1 MPPEDPGQPPVRRPT
16 PAGQAPVGHPASV
29 SAAALVYVLDLE
41 RPVPD
46 ADDAHHL
53 TRVLRLR
60 RGEPVVAA
68 DGRGHWRLCRYR
80 APAGPGSGGA
90 GPEAPEI
97 DVLEADGPVTVV
109 PRLTPPVTVGFV
121 PVKGERPEWVV
132 QKLTEAGVDRI
143 AVLRSARAVV
153 RWDGER
159 GVRAVERLRRV
170 VREAGAQSRNPWLP
184 EVVGV
189 LGLGALADEVAPAP
203 LALAHPGG
211 DPPSVAMPAM
221 AVGPEGGWDD
231 SELAPG
237 GYPVVGLGPG
247 ILRAE
252 TAAVAAGLLLCAL
265 RNGLVQ
271 EASGAVSRPGRTR

>member
-1 MPPEDPGQPPVRRPT
+1 VPGEATEPT
-16 PAGQAPVGHPASV
+16 PATPRGHPASV
-29 SAAALVYVLDLE
+29 GAAALVYVADLE
-41 RPVPD
+41 RPAPD

-53 TRVLRLR
+53 SRVLRLR

-68 DGRGHWRLCRYR
+68 DGRGRWRLCHYR
-80 APAGPGSGGA
+80 GPAGAAPVGGPDASA
-90 GPEAPEI
+90 GATVA
-97 DVLEADGPVTVV
+97 DVLEADGPVTLA
-109 PRLTPPVTVGFV
+109 PRPTPPVTVGFV
-121 PVKGERPEWVV
+121 PVKGERPEWVT

-153 RWDGER
+153 RWEGDR
-159 GVRAVERLRRV
+159 GDRAVDRLRRV

-184 EVVGV
+184 ELVGV
-189 LGLGALADEVAPAP
+189 LDLADLAAAVAPAP

-211 DPPSVAMPAM
+211 DPPSVAMPAL

-237 GYPVVGLGPG
+237 GYPVVGLGPQ

-271 EASGAVSRPGRTR
+271 EAPGPLSGPLSGPGRTR

>member
-1 MPPEDPGQPPVRRPT
+1 
-16 PAGQAPVGHPASV
+16 VGHPASV
-29 SAAALVYVLDLE
+29 SAAALVYVTDLAHPLPTPE
-41 RPVPD
+41 
-46 ADDAHHL
+46 DAHHL

-68 DGRGHWRLCRYR
+68 DGRGRWRLCHFR
-80 APAGPGSGGA
+80 GPGGPGTGGPGPGGSGTGGR
-90 GPEAPEI
+90 GPEAPLSEV
-97 DVLEADGPVTVV
+97 DVLEADGPVTVA

-159 GVRAVERLRRV
+159 GVRNVERLRRV

-189 LGLGALADEVAPAP
+189 LGLGELAEQVAPAP

-265 RNGLVQ
+265 RNGLVE
-271 EASGAVSRPGRTR
+271 EASGAVPRPGRTR

>member
-1 MPPEDPGQPPVRRPT
+1 
-16 PAGQAPVGHPASV
+16 VG
-29 SAAALVYVLDLE
+29 AAALVYVPDLD
-41 RPVPD
+41 RPVP
-46 ADDAHHL
+46 APDDAHHL
-53 TRVLRLR
+53 SRVLRLR

-68 DGRGHWRLCRYR
+68 DGRGRWRLCHYR
-80 APAGPGSGGA
+80 APPDAGPGDAGPGAGSGGSGPGDA
-90 GPEAPEI
+90 GPGDADAVRP
-97 DVLEADGPVTVV
+97 DMLEADGPITLA

-121 PVKGERPEWVV
+121 PVKGERPEWVA

-153 RWDGER
+153 RWEGDR
-159 GVRAVERLRRV
+159 GARAVERLRRV

-184 EVVGV
+184 ELVGV
-189 LGLGALADEVAPAP
+189 LDLAELAAAVAPAP

-265 RNGLVQ
+265 RNGLVR
-271 EASGAVSRPGRTR
+271 EAPGALSRPGGSR

>member
-1 MPPEDPGQPPVRRPT
+1 
-16 PAGQAPVGHPASV
+16 
-29 SAAALVYVLDLE
+29 
-41 RPVPD
+41 
-46 ADDAHHL
+46 
-53 TRVLRLR
+53 
-60 RGEPVVAA
+60 
-68 DGRGHWRLCRYR
+68 
-80 APAGPGSGGA
+80 
-90 GPEAPEI
+90 
-97 DVLEADGPVTVV
+97 
-109 PRLTPPVTVGFV
+109 LTPEVTVGFV

-143 AVLRSARAVV
+143 AVVRSARAVV
-153 RWDGER
+153 RWEGDR
-159 GVRAVERLRRV
+159 GSRAIERLRRV
-170 VREAGAQSRNPWLP
+170 AREAGAQSRNPWLP

-189 LGLGALADEVAPAP
+189 LALADLAAVVAPAP

-237 GYPVVGLGPG
+237 AYPVVGLGPG

-265 RNGLVQ
+265 RNGLVE
-271 EASGAVSRPGRTR
+271 EASGAVAGSFGDVAEPASTSAKKSQHERNAKRSLQSPR

>member
-1 MPPEDPGQPPVRRPT
+1 MG
-16 PAGQAPVGHPASV
+16 
-29 SAAALVYVLDLE
+29 AAALVYVADLV
-41 RPVPD
+41 RPVPGP
-46 ADDAHHL
+46 DDAHHL
-53 TRVLRLR
+53 SRVLRLR

-68 DGRGHWRLCRYR
+68 DGRGRWRLCRYR
-80 APAGPGSGGA
+80 GPAGAGA
-90 GPEAPEI
+90 DRPDALLA
-97 DVLEADGPVTVV
+97 DMLEADGPVTVA
-109 PRLTPPVTVGFV
+109 PRMTPAVTVGFV
-121 PVKGERPEWVV
+121 PVKGERPEWVA

-153 RWDGER
+153 RWEGDR
-159 GVRAVERLRRV
+159 GAKAVERLRRV

-189 LGLGALADEVAPAP
+189 LELADLAAAVAPAP

-271 EASGAVSRPGRTR
+271 EAAGALSGPARTR

>member
-1 MPPEDPGQPPVRRPT
+1 
-16 PAGQAPVGHPASV
+16 VG
-29 SAAALVYVLDLE
+29 AAALVYVTDLA
-41 RPVPD
+41 RPTADP
-46 ADDAHHL
+46 DDAHHL

-80 APAGPGSGGA
+80 GAGAGAGPG
-90 GPEAPEI
+90 APEPEST
-97 DVLEADGPVTVV
+97 DLLEADGPVTVS
-109 PRLTPPVTVGFV
+109 PRVKPPVTVGFV

-132 QKLTEAGVDRI
+132 QKLTETGVDRI

-153 RWDGER
+153 RWEGDR
-159 GVRAVERLRRV
+159 GQRSMERLRRV

-184 EVVGV
+184 ELVG
-189 LGLGALADEVAPAP
+189 LLDLADLAGAVAPAP

-211 DPPSVAMPAM
+211 DPPSVAMPAL

-231 SELAPG
+231 AELAPG

-265 RNGLVQ
+265 RNGLVE
-271 EASGAVSRPGRTR
+271 EARGAVRGPGRGR